1 MLLVHCR
8 WLSSVCDGGRYGS
21 TQDTVL
27 ALKAI
32 LAYETKRAAA
42 MVDSEVSTLQ

>member
-21 TQDTVL
+21 TQGTVL